1 MAQFDLEMLGLEN
14 TINTQYATALSNYK
28 GNLANYLAS
37 KENVSL
43 AQEVYDVINLQYK
56 AGVKTYLEVIN
67 AETDLHTSQ
76 INYFNALDQVLA
88 SKVDA
93 ERALGLIHY

>member
-1 MAQFDLEMLGLEN
+1 LQIDLELLNLGNL
-14 TINTQYATALSNYK
+14 INSQYATALSNYK
-28 GNLANYLAS
+28 GSLANYLAS

-56 AGVKTYLEVIN
+56 AGIKTYLEVIN
-67 AETDLHTSQ
+67 AETDLRTSQ
-76 INYFNALDQVLA
+76 INYFNALNQVLA

-93 ERALGLIHY
+93 ERALGLIRY